1 MPSHKTGAP
10 LRSHEPAHRSPV
22 AEVGRGSS
30 DSAATPRRRL
40 SISIVPGNSAA
51 AEDLWA
57 ALGAQFEKKG
67 KLSLVRAED
76 GEGDAAIYLVRGEDI
91 CDRNSAQ
98 RTVGTI
104 RRAPARLKLAVE
116 ANDDPHAS
124 PSPLFRQVLATLDA
138 DKSEFLVD
146 LPERQKLEKKSK
158 KESPGSDNP
167 ILQLQAKAIARILK
181 SEDAAAGQLDAVSDA
196 PKEKTK
202 RRKQARNEQPE
213 RVPAEPKQEKR
224 KKKQRRAET
233 GRDASDEGEQS
244 GEPMEAGAALKVA
257 ILANAVAAK
266 SLMSALTAVLAEAGN
281 GIVEADSDS
290 RADLIVAVWERSDS
304 TLRELS
310 EQISQV
316 QTHRRTQRIFVPP
329 APRAG
334 SDDGEAGQE
343 ILRLAAAHG
352 AVVVDLAES
361 GRDWAEQAAAA
372 IGNILASQGVGNGR
386 PTPAHQAPR
395 PDLLELAALAEKPA
409 AFLAAL
415 SSDGKSLPQSLRAP
429 PDLNAM
435 EAFVESTALIRTG
448 RRRARK
454 SETGEEAETLSLELP
469 IGWSLENES
478 VDAKRYLLGL
488 EFLAPVLSYWFLRAS
503 NSKDGDVA
511 KIDRALK
518 EKGITASFLL
528 NRAGEIIADF
538 AGANPAHLPPQAWNA
553 AVVSGRVRALMLFLL
568 CAKIASQRRINF
580 DEARCGPA
588 LLALL
593 DGLEWLR
600 HPDWREPVSP
610 EAIEHEGFLVAVASL
625 IGGTPY
631 GSALIAQTLA
641 RLKRFQIE
649 AGLSADGVWAG
660 GFGDH
665 CTVLSSLAEI
675 LSGLQA
681 HKLSDASI
689 LSDAIRRMGPFA
701 AAMLKSDGC
710 APALDDN
717 PSRSFGRS
725 LTQVR
730 ATLRSADKPDAA
742 ASATE
747 EGAERLRAAGTHVFP
762 AAGYL
767 ISHSAKKP
775 HPRSS
780 QLVFHALA
788 QPPAA
793 TGIGGLSL
801 SFSIGPADLL
811 VGGGVTTRKASEA
824 VREAS
829 RMDQAAHN
837 SFRVNGKSYDRSAAL
852 RGIAFEQFWTG
863 DDWAAAAASNR
874 AYEDGGVTR
883 TVIHLK
889 KHNALIVVDELAAK
903 TEEAAE
909 FEQFWHLAP
918 PLAPN
923 QEPLCFASDR
933 SGALVVA
940 VDGQDTPSVE
950 RGDESN
956 PLGWTRDS
964 EGEVASNFY
973 LRRGRRTVHGAMA
986 TLFCWMPEYHP
997 VFVDLSVNGVGAWSV
1012 RAGGAEFDAQFTF
1025 AENRLVSAGS

>member
-10 LRSHEPAHRSPV
+10 LRSHEPAHRSPA
-22 AEVGRGSS
+22 AEVGVGRASS

-51 AEDLWA
+51 AEELWT

-67 KLSLVRAED
+67 KLNLVRAEE
-76 GEGDAAIYLVRGEDI
+76 GEGDAAIYLVRSEDI

-116 ANDDPHAS
+116 TNDDPHAS
-124 PSPLFRQVLATLDA
+124 PSPLFRQVLASLDA
-138 DKSEFLVD
+138 DKSEFLID

-158 KESPGSDNP
+158 KESAGSDNP

-181 SEDAAAGQLDAVSDA
+181 SEDAAAGQLDGVSDA

-202 RRKQARNEQPE
+202 PRKQARKEQPE
-213 RVPAEPKQEKR
+213 QAPAEPKQERR
-224 KKKQRRAET
+224 KKKQRREET
-233 GRDASDEGEQS
+233 GRDASDDGES
-244 GEPMEAGAALKVA
+244 EPMEAGAALKVA
-257 ILANAVAAK
+257 ILANAVTAR
-266 SLMSALTAVLAEAGN
+266 SLMSALTAALAEGGN

-290 RADLIVAVWERSDS
+290 RADLIVAVWERSGS

-316 QTHRRTQRIFVPP
+316 ETHRRTKRIFIPP
-329 APRAG
+329 ASQVG
-334 SDDGEAGQE
+334 SDDGEAWQE
-343 ILRLAAAHG
+343 ILRLAGAHG
-352 AVVVDLAES
+352 AVVVDLPEP
-361 GRDWAEQAAAA
+361 GREWAEQAAAA
-372 IGNILASQGVGNGR
+372 IGNILASLGVGNAKPITAR
-386 PTPAHQAPR
+386 QVPR
-395 PDLLELAALAEKPA
+395 PELLELAALAEKPA
-409 AFLAAL
+409 ALLAAL
-415 SSDGKSLPQSLRAP
+415 SSDGKSLPRSLRAP
-429 PDLNAM
+429 LDLNAM

-454 SETGEEAETLSLELP
+454 SETGEEPETLSLELP
-469 IGWSLENES
+469 IGWSMENES

-488 EFLAPVLSYWFLRAS
+488 EFLAPVLSYWLMRAS

-518 EKGITASFLL
+518 QKGITASFLL
-528 NRAGEIIADF
+528 NRTGEIIADF
-538 AGANPAHLPPQAWNA
+538 AGADPAHLPPQAWNA
-553 AVVSGRVRALMLFLL
+553 AVVAGRVRALMLFLL

-593 DGLEWLR
+593 GGLEWLR
-600 HPDWREPVSP
+600 HADWREPISP
-610 EAIEHEGFLVAVASL
+610 EAIEHEGFLVAVASP

-631 GSALIAQTLA
+631 GSALISETLA
-641 RLKRFQIE
+641 RLKRFQIGP
-649 AGLSADGVWAG
+649 GLSADGVWAG

-675 LSGLQA
+675 VSGLQA
-681 HKLSDASI
+681 HKLSDAGV

-710 APALDDN
+710 APALDEN
-717 PSRSFGRS
+717 PSKSFARS

-730 ATLRSADKPDAA
+730 TTLRSADKPDAA
-742 ASATE
+742 ASPAEESTE
-747 EGAERLRAAGTHVFP
+747 PLRSAGTHVFP

-775 HPRSS
+775 HPRST

-788 QPPAA
+788 EPPAA
-793 TGIGGLSL
+793 AGIGGVSL
-801 SFSIGPADLL
+801 SFAIGPTDLII
-811 VGGGVTTRKASEA
+811 GGGVTTRKASET

-829 RMDQAAHN
+829 RLDQAAHN
-837 SFRVNGKSYDRSAAL
+837 SFRINGKSYDRFAAST
-852 RGIAFEQFWTG
+852 GIAFGQFWTG
-863 DDWAAAAASNR
+863 DDWSAAAASNR

-883 TVIHLK
+883 TVVHLK

-903 TEEAAE
+903 TEDAAE

-918 PLAPN
+918 QLTPS

-940 VDGQDTPSVE
+940 VDGQDLPAVE

-956 PLGWTRDS
+956 PIGWTRDS
-964 EGEVASNFY
+964 EGEVVPNFY

-997 VFVDLSVNGVGAWSV
+997 VFVELSVNGLGAWSV
-1012 RAGGAEFDAQFTF
+1012 RAGGAEFDARFTL
-1025 AENRLVSAGS
+1025 AENGLVSAGP

>member
-10 LRSHEPAHRSPV
+10 LRSDEPDQLSTA
-22 AEVGRGSS
+22 AEGDRASS
-30 DSAATPRRRL
+30 DSAATPRHRL
-40 SISIVPGNSAA
+40 SISIVSGDREA
-51 AEDLWA
+51 AEALWT

-67 KLSLVRAED
+67 KLSLVRAKEGD
-76 GEGDAAIYLVRGEDI
+76 GDAAIYLVRGEDI

-104 RRAPARLKLAVE
+104 RRAPARLKFAVE
-116 ANDDPHAS
+116 ANDAPHAS

-138 DKSEFLVD
+138 DKSEFLID
-146 LPERQKLEKKSK
+146 LPDRQKLEKKSK
-158 KESPGSDNP
+158 KETSGSENP

-181 SEDAAAGQLDAVSDA
+181 SKEAAAGKLDGADDA

-202 RRKQARNEQPE
+202 RRNQSENRQPE
-213 RVPAEPKQEKR
+213 PAPAEPKQERR
-224 KKKQRRAET
+224 KKKQRREEPS
-233 GRDASDEGEQS
+233 RDASDEGEQAS
-244 GEPMEAGAALKVA
+244 DPMEAGAALKVA
-257 ILANAVAAK
+257 IIANAVAAR
-266 SLMSALTAVLAEAGN
+266 SLMSALAAVLAEGGN

-290 RADLIVAVWERSDS
+290 RADLIVAVWERSGS
-304 TLRELS
+304 TLNELS
-310 EQISQV
+310 EQVSQV
-316 QTHRRTQRIFVPP
+316 QTHRRTQRIFVPSQ
-329 APRAG
+329 AG
-334 SDDGEAGQE
+334 SGDGEAGQE
-343 ILRLAAAHG
+343 ILRLAGAHG
-352 AVVVDLAES
+352 AVVVDLAEPN
-361 GRDWAEQAAAA
+361 REWAEQAASA
-372 IGNILASQGVGNGR
+372 IGNFLASQGVGNHR

-395 PDLLELAALAEKPA
+395 PEFFELAALADKPA
-409 AFLAAL
+409 ALLAAL
-415 SSDGKSLPQSLRAP
+415 SSDGKSLPRTLRAA

-454 SETGEEAETLSLELP
+454 SEPDEEQEILHLELP
-469 IGWSLENES
+469 IGWSMETES
-478 VDAKRYLLGL
+478 VEAKRCLLGL
-488 EFLAPVLSYWFLRAS
+488 EFLAPVLSYWFLRAT

-518 EKGITASFLL
+518 QKGVTASFLL

-538 AGANPAHLPPQAWNA
+538 AGANPAHLPSQAWNT
-553 AVVSGRVRALMLFLL
+553 AVVASRARALVLFLL

-580 DEARCGPA
+580 DDARCGPA

-593 DGLEWLR
+593 DALEWLR
-600 HPDWREPVSP
+600 RPNWREPVSP
-610 EAIEHEGFLVAVASL
+610 EAIEREAFLVAVASP
-625 IGGTPY
+625 IGTTPY
-631 GSALIAQTLA
+631 GSALISETLA

-649 AGLSADGVWAG
+649 PGLFADGVWRG
-660 GFGDH
+660 GFSDH
-665 CTVLSSLAEI
+665 CSVLSSLAEI

-681 HKLSDASI
+681 HKLSDANV

-717 PSRSFGRS
+717 PSKSFARN

-730 ATLRSADKPDAA
+730 ATLRSVDKPDAA
-742 ASATE
+742 ASPGE
-747 EGAERLRAAGTHVFP
+747 EGAEPLRSAGTHVFP

-788 QPPAA
+788 EASAA
-793 TGIGGLSL
+793 SGIGGLSL
-801 SFSIGPADLL
+801 SFAIGPTDLV
-811 VGGGVTTRKASEA
+811 VGGGVTTRKASET

-829 RMDQAAHN
+829 RLDQAAHN
-837 SFRVNGKSYDRSAAL
+837 SFRVNGKSYGRSTAL
-852 RGIAFEQFWTG
+852 GAIAFGQFWTG

-883 TVIHLK
+883 TVVHLK
-889 KHNALIVVDELAAK
+889 KHNALIVIDELAAK
-903 TEEAAE
+903 TEDAAE

-918 PLAPN
+918 PFTPS
-923 QEPLCFASDR
+923 QEPLCFASER
-933 SGALVVA
+933 NGALVVA
-940 VDGQDTPSVE
+940 VDGQDRPVVE

-964 EGEVASNFY
+964 EGEVVPNFY
-973 LRRGRRTVHGAMA
+973 LRRSRGTVHGAMA
-986 TLFCWMPEYHP
+986 TLFRWMPEYRP

-1012 RAGGAEFDAQFTF
+1012 RARGAELDARFTF
-1025 AENRLVSAGS
+1025 AENELVSVGP